1 MMRWTWGLRNCPS
14 FLVVHER
21 HRVEPHEHPGP
32 CWAPGPYAGYMDA
45 VMLGGDGWMLLCP
58 DMQGALDVRMP

>member
-1 MMRWTWGLRNCPS
+1 MNILAHAGPLGPMRD
-14 FLVVHER
+14 
-21 HRVEPHEHPGP
+21 
-32 CWAPGPYAGYMDA
+32 YMDA